1 MNSGFRVHLAVA
13 KVMNQRADVFAENV
27 GGFLENN
34 GFVGEKEKIYDIIT
48 SEYKIGRAHV

>member
-34 GFVGEKEKIYDIIT
+34 GFVGEKEKIYDNIT
-48 SEYKIGRAHV
+48 SESMSFT

>member
-1 MNSGFRVHLAVA
+1 MDQLDAVVS

-34 GFVGEKEKIYDIIT
+34 GFVVRKRKYMILLHLNTTI
-48 SEYKIGRAHV
+48 KFAVQ